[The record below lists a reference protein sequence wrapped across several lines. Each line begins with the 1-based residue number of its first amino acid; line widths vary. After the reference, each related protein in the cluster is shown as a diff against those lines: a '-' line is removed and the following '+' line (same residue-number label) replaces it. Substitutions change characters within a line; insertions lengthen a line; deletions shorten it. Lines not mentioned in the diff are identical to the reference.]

1 MKIDKDY
8 GLVSCGYELKIMAE
22 LNRKTSRKKRSKNL
36 RRTQKR
42 KYTRKVE
49 LNWGVRDD

>member
-8 GLVSCGYELKIMAE
+8 GLVSCSYELKIMAE
-22 LNRKTSRKKRSKNL
+22 LNRKTGRKKRSKSP
-36 RRTQKR
+36 RGKQKR

-49 LNWGVRDD
+49 LGCKR

>member
-8 GLVSCGYELKIMAE
+8 GLVSCGYELKIIAE
-22 LNRKTSRKKRSKNL
+22 LNRKTGRKKRSKSL
-36 RRTQKR
+36 RRTHKR

-49 LNWGVRDD
+49 LGCRDD

>member
-8 GLVSCGYELKIMAE
+8 GLVSCSYELKIIAE
-22 LNRKTSRKKRSKNL
+22 LNRKTSRKKRSKSP
-36 RRTQKR
+36 RQTHKR

-49 LNWGVRDD
+49 LGCKR

>member
-8 GLVSCGYELKIMAE
+8 GLVSCSYELRIIAD

-36 RRTQKR
+36 KRTHKRR
-42 KYTRKVE
+42 YTREIE
-49 LNWGVRDD
+49 LGCKR